1 MKQIQ
6 IKGEILSDNL
16 ANVYKGYGYSCT
28 CPSDILNDLDGS
40 DDVEL
45 VINSPG
51 GSVFDAAEIYTA
63 IKEYDGKVTAKIVG
77 LAASAAS
84 WIAMAADEVSISPL
98 GLMMVHNA
106 QSFAI
111 GDHREMDASS
121 NMLKSVDDAIRS
133 AYKLKAGLSDDE
145 LETLMNAETWFNANE
160 AKETGLVD
168 SVLFMEDVNPDVV
181 LNGLRP
187 DREVLQK
194 LIKDSKPTIENL
206 EKEQPELYAEIKNL
220 GVAEERNRI
229 KEIEELSDAGLP
241 DLVNK
246 AKFESPIDA
255 RDLAVE
261 ILKNQ
266 KKLGEAYIDN
276 LTDDKDDVPEIDVT
290 DILDQKQDLIDRIAK
305 GGTK

>member
-16 ANVYKGYGYSCT
+16 AKAYKGYGYSCT

-111 GDHREMDASS
+111 GDHREMDTSS

-194 LIKDSKPTIENL
+194 LIKDSKPTIENF

-246 AKFESPIDA
+246 AKFESPMDA

-276 LTDDKDDVPEIDVT
+276 LTDDKDDIPDIDAT
-290 DILDQKQDLIDRIAK
+290 DVLDQKQDLIDRIAK

>member
-16 ANVYKGYGYSCT
+16 AKAYKGYGYSCT

-111 GDHREMDASS
+111 GDHREMDTSS

-194 LIKDSKPTIENL
+194 LIKDSKPTIENF

-246 AKFESPIDA
+246 AKFESPMDA

-276 LTDDKDDVPEIDVT
+276 LTDDKDDIPEIDVT

>member
-16 ANVYKGYGYSCT
+16 ANVYQGYGYSCT

-63 IKEYDGKVTAKIVG
+63 IKEYDGNVTAKIVG

-111 GDHREMDASS
+111 GDHREMDVSS

-133 AYKLKAGLSDDE
+133 AYKLKTGLSDDE

-160 AKETGLVD
+160 AKEAGLVD

-194 LIKDSKPTIENL
+194 LIKDSKPTIENF

-220 GVAEERNRI
+220 GVVEERHRI

-246 AKFESPIDA
+246 AKFESPMDA

-276 LTDDKDDVPEIDVT
+276 LTDDKDDIPEIDAT